1 MNKILFITTR
11 NVLNTCGE
19 LRLIK
24 NRAKALYE
32 KWNITTDFIVICDEK
47 KIRSRNEEIGNNS
60 RVIPISCNQ
69 HNPISVYSAFKKSKR
84 LLMELI
90 KTENYKCVILSG
102 IGTFSFAPIIK
113 KNRKDLPIIADI
125 HGAKEELLEFN
136 SGNMIQKTYKSF
148 LYNYVK
154 NSERKYLHQLDGS
167 LVVSN
172 ALADYLDKEYNL
184 KNFKHY
190 VVPCAIENK
199 RNDPEIKL
207 INREKYRKKYNVKAD
222 EVLFI
227 YSGGFSPWQCIN
239 ESIKTFSNIKSK
251 SNAKVKLLIL
261 SHQIEKISP
270 MIKGYSEIIT
280 DSVNAQD
287 VEKVLCAGDY
297 AFLIRK
303 DFITNN
309 VAYPNKFLEYVQSG
323 MKIITTPFVFDVANQ
338 VKEFNLGISID
349 INSECDEQIIEYI
362 NDSNNKKQLN
372 HRAEELLSKI
382 SFDETLVD
390 FIKQYKLDK

>member
-1 MNKILFITTR
+1 MNRILFITTR

-32 KWNITTDFIVICDEK
+32 KWGIATDFIVICNGK
-47 KIRSRNEEIGNNS
+47 KIESRNEEIGNDS
-60 RVIPISCNQ
+60 RVIPIACNQ
-69 HNPISVYSAFKKSKR
+69 YNPLSIYSAFKKSRR
-84 LLMELI
+84 LLIDLI
-90 KTENYKCVILSG
+90 KKENYKCIILSG
-102 IGTFSFAPIIK
+102 IGTFSFVPIIRGNQK
-113 KNRKDLPIIADI
+113 EIPIIADI

-136 SGNMIQKTYKSF
+136 NGNSIQKIYKSF

-184 KNFKHY
+184 KNFKHHI
-190 VVPCAIENK
+190 VPCAIENK
-199 RNDPEIKL
+199 MDNLDIKL
-207 INREKYRKKYNVKAD
+207 LNRKKYRKKYNVQAD
-222 EVLFI
+222 EVLFV
-227 YSGGFSPWQCIN
+227 YSGGVSPWQCID
-239 ESIKTFSNIKSK
+239 ESIKIFSNIKSK
-251 SNAKVKLLIL
+251 SSVKVKLLIL
-261 SHQIEKISP
+261 SHQIEKVLP
-270 MIKGYSEIIT
+270 MIKGHSGIIT
-280 DSVNAQD
+280 DSVDAQD

-303 DFITNN
+303 NFITNN

-338 VKEFNLGISID
+338 VKEFNLGITID
-349 INSECDEQIIEYI
+349 FNSEYDEKMLDYI
-362 NDSNNKKQLN
+362 NNTTNNKQLN
-372 HRAEELLSKI
+372 HRAEELLNKI
-382 SFDETLVD
+382 KFDETLVD
-390 FIKQYKLDK
+390 FVKKYNLDE